1 MLMKTVLTKSFRWW
15 RSLWKNDSFRN
26 PNFFV
31 ACLTVAP
38 SPSDII
44 VPLSLFKNPYLIA
57 MIMKQAYPEIQK
69 IMEIGNRLK
78 FARFMNY

>member
-1 MLMKTVLTKSFRWW
+1 MIHFEIPIFFR
-15 RSLWKNDSFRN
+15 
-26 PNFFV
+26 
-31 ACLTVAP
+31 CLSDCAP

-44 VPLSLFKNPYLIA
+44 APLSLFKNPYLIA

-69 IMEIGNRLK
+69 LMEIGNSLK

>member
-1 MLMKTVLTKSFRWW
+1 MIHFEI
-15 RSLWKNDSFRN
+15 
-26 PNFFV
+26 PIFFV

-44 VPLSLFKNPYLIA
+44 APLCLFKNPYLIA